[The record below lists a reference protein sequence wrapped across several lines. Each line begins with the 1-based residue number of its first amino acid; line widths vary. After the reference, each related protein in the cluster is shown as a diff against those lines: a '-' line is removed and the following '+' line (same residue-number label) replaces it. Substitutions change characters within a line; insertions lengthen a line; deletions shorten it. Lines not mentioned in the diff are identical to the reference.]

1 MDHSSGFKRIVL
13 PLPQSAQDYVSVAF
27 AAELADLMGL
37 DLLGVFAEDDRL
49 KDLAVLPCVR
59 ELRLPG
65 EGWHRLDAQQLERG
79 LSLLAAEARRHF
91 REAAKALHVGV
102 RFDLAK
108 GQIGETV
115 FAQSMADDIIA
126 IVEPANPAER
136 MTHQFRQ
143 LLNATIDAAASALVI
158 PSRISRR
165 KGPVVVVAS
174 GEGDPSIQI
183 GLRVAQ
189 AVHEGLIVLAAT
201 GADEAPSAPLTAAVP
216 VQRRP
221 IRTSEIG
228 LAELGSLL
236 AFTGERLV
244 VLSRGTSADFASK
257 LAFERGVPVLVPGR
271 G

>member
-13 PLPQSAQDYVSVAF
+13 PLPQSAKDYVSVAF

-49 KDLAVLPCVR
+49 MDLAGLSCAR
-59 ELRLPG
+59 ELRLAG
-65 EGWHRLDAQQLERG
+65 DGWHRLDAQQLERG

-91 REAAKALHVGV
+91 REAAKALRVGV

-108 GQIGETV
+108 GQIGETI

-126 IVEPANPAER
+126 IVEPVNLAER

-143 LLNATIDAAASALVI
+143 LLNAAMNTAASALMI

-189 AVHEGLIVLAAT
+189 AVHERLIVLTAA
-201 GADEAPSAPLTAAVP
+201 GAGEAPSVPFAGAVP

-221 IRTSEIG
+221 IHAGEIG

-244 VLSRGTSADFASK
+244 VLSRGMNADFASK

-271 G
+271 A